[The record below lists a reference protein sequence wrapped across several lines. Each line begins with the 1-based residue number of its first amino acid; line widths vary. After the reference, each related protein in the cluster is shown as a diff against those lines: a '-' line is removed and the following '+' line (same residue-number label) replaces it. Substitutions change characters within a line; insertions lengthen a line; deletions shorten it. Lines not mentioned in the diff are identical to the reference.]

1 MIVYENTKSGFIE
14 DVVNGVIDTK
24 IDRLILERMGRHT
37 GLSEIRSWQN
47 SLGRMGLVLSD
58 EGIPGDAGIAIEY
71 CIPYTPKR
79 VDMIVS
85 GRDEFSNSTAVVIE
99 LKQWSEVE
107 KVEGMDGI
115 VRTAISRGMRSVAHP
130 SYQVW
135 SYAMMISDYNSTV
148 QDESIGLSPCTYLHN
163 YDTRENDPLLDPIY
177 SEYIELAP
185 VFTKKDASKLRD
197 FIKKFVKYGDGGET
211 IFKIDGGRLRPSK
224 SLQDS
229 LVSMIEGNPEFN
241 MIDDQKVAFETVMNA
256 SRRIATS
263 GKKETVIVKG
273 GPGTGKSV
281 LAVNLLVRMTENG
294 LVSSYVTKN
303 SAPRNVYSSKL
314 KGHMKKTN
322 IDNLFKGSGSFTD
335 TEKNVFD
342 ALIVDEAHRLN
353 EKSGLFGNLGENQ
366 VKELIRASKLS
377 VFFIDEDQ
385 RVVLKDIG
393 TEGEIRKWAKEEGS
407 RVTVL
412 ELETQ
417 FRCNGSDGYISW
429 LDDLLQIRETANFDW
444 VDNLEYDIRVL
455 DDPNDVR
462 NMIRM
467 RNAANNRSRLV
478 AGYCW
483 NWITESK
490 NDPDVHDIT
499 IPEYGFEMSWNLG
512 NTGTWAIDPDSV
524 EEAGCIHTCQGL
536 EFDYV
541 GVIIGNDMRYEN
553 GAVITDYTKRA
564 KTDSSLRG
572 LKKKYPDPEEAER
585 VADRIIRNTYRTLMT
600 RGMKGCFVFCTDR
613 NLNEHLKK
621 RVEKFRK
628 R

>member
-1 MIVYENTKSGFIE
+1 MIVYENTKSGFVE

-24 IDRLILERMGRHT
+24 IDNLILEKMGRRT
-37 GLSEIRSWQN
+37 GLGEIRSWQN
-47 SLGRMGLVLSD
+47 SLGRMGLVLAD
-58 EGIPGDAGIAIEY
+58 AEIPDDAGIAVEY

-79 VDMIVS
+79 VDMIIS
-85 GRDEFSNSTAVVIE
+85 GKDSLSNNIAVVIE

-115 VRTAISRGMRSVAHP
+115 VRTAINNGIRSVAHP

-135 SYAMMISDYNSTV
+135 SYVKMISDYNANV
-148 QDESIGLSPCTYLHN
+148 QDESIELSPCTYLHN
-163 YDTRENDPLLDPIY
+163 YETVNNDPLLDPIY
-177 SEYIELAP
+177 SDYIELAP
-185 VFTKKDASKLRD
+185 VFTKKDATRLRN
-197 FIKKFVKYGDGGET
+197 FIKKYVKYGDKGET

-229 LVSMIEGNPEFN
+229 LVSMIKGNPEFS
-241 MIDDQKVAFETVMNA
+241 MIDDQKVAFETVMQA
-256 SRRIATS
+256 SRRVS
-263 GKKETVIVKG
+263 QSKNKETIIVRG

-281 LAVNLLVRMTENG
+281 LAVNLLVRMNENG

-322 IDNLFKGSGSFTD
+322 IDNLFKSSGSFT
-335 TEKNVFD
+335 EAEENIFD

-366 VKELIRASKLS
+366 VKELIGASKLS

-407 RVTVL
+407 KVTVL
-412 ELETQ
+412 DLETQ

-429 LDDLLQIRETANFDW
+429 LDDLLQIRETANFDR

-467 RNAANNRSRLV
+467 RNSVNNKSRLV

-490 NDPDVHDIT
+490 NDPNVYDIV

-512 NTGTWAIDPDSV
+512 NSGTWAIDPDSV

-541 GVIIGNDMRYEN
+541 GVIIGDDLRYEN
-553 GAVITDYTKRA
+553 GMIISDYTKRA
-564 KTDSSLRG
+564 KTDSSLKG
-572 LKKKYPDPEEAER
+572 LRKKYKDADEANR

-600 RGMKGCFVFCTDR
+600 RGMKGCFIFCTDK
-613 NLNEHLKK
+613 NLNEHLKE
-621 RVEKFRK
+621 RVERFRTG
-628 R
+628 